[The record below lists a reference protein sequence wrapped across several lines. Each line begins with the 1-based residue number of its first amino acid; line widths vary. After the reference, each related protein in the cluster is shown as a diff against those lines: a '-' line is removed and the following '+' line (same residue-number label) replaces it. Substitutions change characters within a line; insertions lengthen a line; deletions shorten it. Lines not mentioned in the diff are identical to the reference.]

1 MFEKFDAVLMI
12 AFGGPEKTEDIR
24 PFLAN
29 VTRGRPIP
37 KERIEEVA
45 HHYELIGGRSPLNEL
60 TFRQMRALESALKER
75 GCAIPIYVGM
85 RNWHPFLTETVNEMK
100 KADVRR
106 AIGVIMAAHESEA
119 SWQRY
124 KQNVSDAIAET
135 GAHISVEYIP
145 PLFDHS
151 LFIESVSERIKEC
164 LIQIP
169 NADRKDAILIF
180 TAHSIPTQMAD
191 ESPYVEQLTK
201 SSRFVAEC
209 LGHENWMLA
218 YQSRSGRP
226 TDPWL
231 EPDVCDVIRNLSAK
245 GVRHV
250 VVAPIGFV
258 CDHVEILYDLDIEA
272 AGVAKEVGIKLIR
285 AKTVNDDPKFIAAL
299 ADVVEKQMRDG
310 VKDK

>member
-1 MFEKFDAVLMI
+1 MAEKFDAILII

-37 KERIEEVA
+37 KERIDEVA
-45 HHYELIGGRSPLNEL
+45 HHYELIGGRSPINEL
-60 TFRQMRALESALKER
+60 TFKQARGLELALKGRGSAL
-75 GCAIPIYVGM
+75 PIFVGM
-85 RNWHPFLTETVNEMK
+85 RNWHPFLAKAVNEMSR
-100 KADVRR
+100 ANVRR

-135 GAHISVEYIP
+135 GAHLSVEYTP
-145 PLFDHS
+145 PLFDHP
-151 LFIESVSERIKEC
+151 LFIESVSDRIEEC
-164 LIQIP
+164 LNQIP
-169 NADRKDAILIF
+169 DADRNGTTLVF
-180 TAHSIPTQMAD
+180 TAHSIPTPMAD
-191 ESPYVEQLTK
+191 ESPYVEQLTE
-201 SSRFVAEC
+201 SSRLVAER

-218 YQSRSGRP
+218 YQSRSGCP

-231 EPDVCDVIRNLSAK
+231 EPDVCDVIRDLSVR
-245 GVRHV
+245 GVKYV

-272 AGVAKEVGIKLIR
+272 ADVARKVGIKLIR
-285 AKTVNDDPKFIAAL
+285 AKAVNDDPKFIAAL

-310 VKDK
+310 AKNK

>member
-1 MFEKFDAVLMI
+1 MSEKFDAILVI

-29 VTRGRPIP
+29 VTLGRPIP

-60 TFRQMRALESALKER
+60 TFRQARGLESALKGR
-75 GCAIPIYVGM
+75 GSALPIYVGM
-85 RNWHPFLTETVNEMK
+85 RNWHPFLTETVKEMSK
-100 KADVRR
+100 TNVRH

-124 KQNVSDAIAET
+124 QQNVSDAIAET
-135 GAHISVEYIP
+135 DAHLSVKYTP
-145 PLFDHS
+145 PLFDHP
-151 LFIESVSERIKEC
+151 LFIESVADRIEEC

-169 NADRKDAILIF
+169 NADRKDAILVF
-180 TAHSIPTQMAD
+180 TAHSIPTPMAD
-191 ESPYVEQLTK
+191 ESPYVEQLTE
-201 SSRFVAEC
+201 SSRLAAEH
-209 LGHENWMLA
+209 LGHENWILT

-231 EPDVCDVIRNLSAK
+231 EPDVSDVIRDLSVK
-245 GVRHV
+245 GVKYV
-250 VVAPIGFV
+250 VIAPIGFV
-258 CDHVEILYDLDIEA
+258 CDHVEVLYDLDIEA
-272 AGVAKEVGIKLIR
+272 AEVAKGVGIKLLR
-285 AKTVNDDPKFIAAL
+285 AKAVNDDPKFIAAL

-310 VKDK
+310 VG

>member
-1 MFEKFDAVLMI
+1 MPEKFGAILVI
-12 AFGGPEKTEDIR
+12 AFGGPEKAEDIR

-45 HHYELIGGRSPLNEL
+45 HHYELIGGKSPLNKQ
-60 TFRQMRALESALKER
+60 TFKQAHGLESALKER
-75 GCAIPIYVGM
+75 GSALPVYVGM
-85 RNWHPFLTETVNEMK
+85 RNSHPFLTETVREMA
-100 KADVRR
+100 KANVGC

-119 SWQRY
+119 SWHRY

-135 GAHISVEYIP
+135 GAHLSIKYTP
-145 PLFDHS
+145 PLFDHP
-151 LFIESVSERIKEC
+151 LYIESVADRVREC

-169 NADRKDAILIF
+169 TTDLKNAMVVF
-180 TAHSIPTQMAD
+180 TAHSIPTPMAD

-201 SSRFVAEC
+201 SSRLVAGR

-231 EPDVCDVIRNLSAK
+231 EPDVCDVIRDLSVK
-245 GVRHV
+245 GVKYV

-258 CDHVEILYDLDIEA
+258 CDHVEVLYDLDIEA
-272 AGVAKEVGIKLIR
+272 AEVAKKVGVRLLR
-285 AKTVNDDPKFIAAL
+285 AKAVNDNPKFIAAL
-299 ADVVEKQMRDG
+299 ADVVERRIRDG
-310 VKDK
+310 AKAK